1 MTFTRLWLSHGAL
14 LMCFRSILVV
24 LSLLLVHSASAVTL
38 EQLSLEELVASSTF
52 VVRARVAESSC
63 VQRGALIYTEHVL
76 QVAEVLHGETSGRR
90 LRLSMPGGQLNGQSQ
105 TFSGVPSVEPGEEY
119 VFFLW
124 RGRNGLLQLVGMAQ
138 GLLQVKGVSASAVAS
153 RPAIDGTVLNRR
165 TGYPMRDT
173 GLSVSM
179 TQLRGTILVAG
190 SRKGGAQ

>member
-1 MTFTRLWLSHGAL
+1 
-14 LMCFRSILVV
+14 MCFRSILVV

-179 TQLRGTILVAG
+179 TQLRGTSLVAG